1 MHEREGPV
9 VACLRVWKDGSKDQF
24 RIQGGCVGP
33 QVMQSNSQMHRCN
46 PFVQLSLA
54 NGVIIILMLRFS
66 RGWWSKLFHL
76 FFSLIITLFL
86 HFSLTHKIFTLFLVS
101 LPSSPLT
108 FVPRTVFCHRL
119 LLLARFQV
127 NQKQIQGRAQ
137 PNFGPPWKPW
147 PGPHFYLFP
156 EWQTPDDRACL
167 PVTARVETSDL
178 RPAAAFREFKLAAE
192 ISTDT
197 ADADSHDCL
206 LV

>member
-1 MHEREGPV
+1 MEG
-9 VACLRVWKDGSKDQF
+9 WIEGS
-24 RIQGGCVGP
+24 IQNSGGVRGP
-33 QVMQSNSQMHRCN
+33 PGHAIKFSNASMQSIRPALVGERRNNYSHASLQSWVVVQAF
-46 PFVQLSLA
+46 PF
-54 NGVIIILMLRFS
+54 I
-66 RGWWSKLFHL
+66 
-76 FFSLIITLFL
+76 FSLITLFL

-108 FVPRTVFCHRL
+108 FVPRAVFCHRL